1 MATTSK
7 PKSKSF
13 ISAKGIAEP
22 YCYLAA
28 PDYGSGQFK
37 NDRGVYK
44 VSLTVQ
50 SNDPKCKQMKEEIIK
65 AHEEDYAERLEDFK
79 ANPPKV
85 AKGKKVL
92 QPYVG
97 DMPFFDN
104 EDGTTTFNFK
114 CYASFID
121 KKTDEVK
128 QINVPIVDSQGK
140 VINGKRPAI
149 SGGSELK
156 IMYNIMP
163 YGWSQ
168 VAGASVKL
176 QLVSVMLINLVE
188 YSGDAT
194 SGWADETEDG
204 YTADG
209 SDWNSDD
216 NNKPNGDADTD
227 TDTEEDF

>member
-7 PKSKSF
+7 SKSKSF

-44 VSLTVQ
+44 VSLTVH
-50 SNDPKCKQMKEEIIK
+50 SNDPKCKQMKAEIIK
-65 AHEEDYAERLEDFK
+65 AHEEDYAQRIQEFK
-79 ANPPKV
+79 DNPPKV

-97 DMPFFDN
+97 DMPFTDN
-104 EDGTTTFNFK
+104 DDATTTFNFK

-121 KKTDEVK
+121 KKTNEVK
-128 QINVPIVDSQGK
+128 EINVPIVDSQGK
-140 VINGKRPAI
+140 VIKGKRPAI

-204 YTADG
+204 YTASDD
-209 SDWNSDD
+209 SDWNDEDDNKPSDD
-216 NNKPNGDADTD
+216 NDPSP
-227 TDTEEDF
+227 EEDF

>member
-1 MATTSK
+1 MATTSNK
-7 PKSKSF
+7 KNKSF
-13 ISAKGIAEP
+13 ISAKGVAEP

-44 VSLTVQ
+44 VSLTVD
-50 SNDPKCKQMKEEIIK
+50 SNDPKCKQMIEQIV
-65 AHEEDYAERLEDFK
+65 AVHEEDYAERLEDFK

-85 AKGKKVL
+85 AKGKKPL
-92 QPYVG
+92 QPYIG
-97 DMPFFDN
+97 DMPFTEN

-114 CYASFID
+114 CYASFVD
-121 KKTDEVK
+121 KKTQEVK

-156 IMYNIMP
+156 IMYNIIP

-176 QLVSVMLINLVE
+176 QLLSVMLIKLVE
-188 YSGDAT
+188 FSGDVTGA
-194 SGWADETEDG
+194 WADEAEDG
-204 YTADG
+204 GFTATESEWDESQNNNND
-209 SDWNSDD
+209 SDNTPSDSDD
-216 NNKPNGDADTD
+216 
-227 TDTEEDF
+227 F

>member
-1 MATTSK
+1 MATTSNK
-7 PKSKSF
+7 KNKSF
-13 ISAKGIAEP
+13 ISAKGVAEP

-44 VSLTVQ
+44 VSLTVN
-50 SNDPKCKQMKEEIIK
+50 SNDPKCKQMIDQIIA

-79 ANPPKV
+79 ANPPSV
-85 AKGKKVL
+85 ARGKKPL

-97 DMPFFDN
+97 DMPFTEN

-121 KKTDEVK
+121 KKTQEVK

-140 VINGKRPAI
+140 VIKGKRPAI

-156 IMYNIMP
+156 IMYNIIP

-176 QLVSVMLINLVE
+176 QLSSVMLIKLVE
-188 YSGDAT
+188 FSGDVTGA
-194 SGWADETEDG
+194 WADEAEDG
-204 YTADG
+204 GFTATESEWDEPQNNND
-209 SDWNSDD
+209 SDNTPSDSDD
-216 NNKPNGDADTD
+216 
-227 TDTEEDF
+227 F